1 MATDFQIGSTLGGIL
16 NLSALTTPVTNPKG
30 EFTEFSETV
39 KLGNGELFGVG
50 FPQATWYYGF
60 LPEDEYDQLR
70 TFCAGASASV
80 FIATLTNS
88 NSFTVYSAVMSMPLT
103 YQIRAGRYVDVE
115 IKFTHLVDQTT

>member
-1 MATDFQIGSTLGGIL
+1 MATDFQIGTTLGGIA
-16 NLSALTTPVTNPKG
+16 NLSALSTPVTNPKA
-30 EFTEFSETV
+30 EFTEYADTV
-39 KLGNGELFGVG
+39 RLGSGKLFGKG

-70 TFCAGASASV
+70 TFCPGASADV

-88 NSFTVYSAVMSMPLT
+88 NSYTVYSAIMSMPLT